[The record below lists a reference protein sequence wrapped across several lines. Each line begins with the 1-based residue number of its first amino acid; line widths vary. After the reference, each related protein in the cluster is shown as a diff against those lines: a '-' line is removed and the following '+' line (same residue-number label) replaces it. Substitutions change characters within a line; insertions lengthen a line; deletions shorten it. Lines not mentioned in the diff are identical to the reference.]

1 MSLNSFLLSKIVKK
15 SGLGFGAQS
24 LLRRYQ
30 ALSII
35 YINFFFIALFL
46 WIFIDLYL
54 HPLPHKILL
63 LFITPST
70 FISLI
75 LLRQGKHD
83 ISAILLLSILHLDM
97 FIISSYCHISLAAI
111 CVITVYPSIS
121 FFLTSSKRIHFLNMG
136 LCVIQNLWHIAKIHE
151 IFKVTFTDEQEAQ
164 ILYLKLISLFGIGFM
179 WMLFHLQKSIET
191 KLWQVAQSNYEKA
204 ENITKEVV
212 QAVESKDTFVSSLSH
227 EIRNPLNAL
236 KGSIDYLLKVVKD
249 ASHLQ
254 VLNNAKLSGEILLNL
269 VNNVLDAAKLKSD
282 KMELSFIETSSIDIV
297 RKVLLIH
304 SESLEEKKIF
314 AQAFIDKSLPSV
326 LWTDPSRLLQ
336 ITINLFSNAL
346 KFTAKKGKIRLIIS
360 WCNNEETREDL
371 LTPSE
376 EFTFYNYFEE
386 DERTLPHLI
395 MTQKTSVP
403 PESTDSLEDSFNFE
417 EFNFETS
424 KNHLNNLQNLKP
436 FMSKALK
443 ELNTNEAKTAQTYS
457 VWNISKVLSSNIQ
470 QTIHNYPSVVRTGRE
485 IKEKGFLK
493 VEISDTGCGISEE
506 DIPKL
511 FQMFVQAD
519 RNIPGIHGGSG
530 LGLWICKQ
538 LCQKMGG
545 DIAIYSKPGKGTT
558 FVFYIPVNNDLLSEV
573 CYTKNA
579 PPVHKKIR
587 ALVVD
592 DQAYNRDLHK
602 LILEREG
609 VQVTLANDGKQA
621 YEKFMKQ
628 DEGYFDFIM
637 MDVQMPEMDGFTS
650 ARSIRK
656 WENEKKRKKVDIYF
670 VSGEYYNEEEVM
682 AGLVMSGGAGD
693 KENAGIRCLRKPID
707 VEMTRKVIQKY
718 TKKTSQLSGCS
729 SKTNLPV
736 FPKKKK

>member
-1 MSLNSFLLSKIVKK
+1 M
-15 SGLGFGAQS
+15 A
-24 LLRRYQ
+24 
-30 ALSII
+30 
-35 YINFFFIALFL
+35 
-46 WIFIDLYL
+46 
-54 HPLPHKILL
+54 
-63 LFITPST
+63 
-70 FISLI
+70 
-75 LLRQGKHD
+75 
-83 ISAILLLSILHLDM
+83 
-97 FIISSYCHISLAAI
+97 
-111 CVITVYPSIS
+111 
-121 FFLTSSKRIHFLNMG
+121 
-136 LCVIQNLWHIAKIHE
+136 LCVIQDLWHISKIQDV
-151 IFKVTFTDEQEAQ
+151 FKVTLTDEQGTH
-164 ILYLKLISLFGIGFM
+164 ILYLKMISLFGIGFM

-282 KMELSFIETSSIDIV
+282 KMELSYIETSSIDIV

-346 KFTAKKGKIRLIIS
+346 KFTPNKGKIRLIIS
-360 WCNNEETREDL
+360 WCNNEETRETL
-371 LTPSE
+371 LTPTE
-376 EFTFYNYFEE
+376 DFVFYNYFEE
-386 DERTLPHLI
+386 EERPLPQLI

-403 PESTDSLEDSFNFE
+403 PESVESLEDSFFCE
-417 EFNFETS
+417 EFSFEAS
-424 KNHLNNLQNLKP
+424 KNHLYNLQSIKP
-436 FMSKALK
+436 FISKALK
-443 ELNTNEAKTAQTYS
+443 ELNSSETKTAQAYS
-457 VWNISKVLSSNIQ
+457 VWNISKVISSNIQ
-470 QTIHNYPSVVRTGRE
+470 QTIHNYPTVVRSGRE

-493 VEISDTGCGISEE
+493 VEISDTGCGIAEE
-506 DIPKL
+506 NVPKL

-545 DIAIYSKPGKGTT
+545 DISMYSKPNKGTT

-573 CYTKNA
+573 CYTKTT

-609 VQVTLANDGKQA
+609 VQVCLANDGKQA
-621 YEKFMKQ
+621 YERFIKHE
-628 DEGYFDFIM
+628 EGYFDFIM

-650 ARSIRK
+650 ARSIRL
-656 WENEKKRKKVDIYF
+656 WENDKKRKKVDIYF

-682 AGLVMSGGAGD
+682 AGLATSGGAGD
-693 KENAGIRCLRKPID
+693 EDNAGIRCLRKPID

-718 TKKTSQLSGCS
+718 TKKTPQLCS
-729 SKTNLPV
+729 SSKANLPPII
-736 FPKKKK
+736 PKKKR